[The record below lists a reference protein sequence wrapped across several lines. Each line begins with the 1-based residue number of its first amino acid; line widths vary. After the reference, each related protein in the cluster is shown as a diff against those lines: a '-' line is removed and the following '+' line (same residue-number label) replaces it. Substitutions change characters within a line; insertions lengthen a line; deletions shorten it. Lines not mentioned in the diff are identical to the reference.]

1 MGRQP
6 TLAIEM
12 GEWSGNG
19 RFEEGFDKDHKYTS
33 NSRAWTWRLQ
43 YFRVIEEAGAV
54 EGVERLV

>member
-1 MGRQP
+1 
-6 TLAIEM
+6 M